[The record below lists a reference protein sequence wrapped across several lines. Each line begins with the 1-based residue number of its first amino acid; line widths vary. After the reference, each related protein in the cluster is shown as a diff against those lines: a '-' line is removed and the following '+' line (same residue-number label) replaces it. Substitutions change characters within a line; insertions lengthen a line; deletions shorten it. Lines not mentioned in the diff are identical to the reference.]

1 MPSTLFGMKL
11 MSIHISVLGNS
22 FFKLELD
29 NLWDAKNFSKN
40 LEKRDF
46 TRIFFFG
53 IRLVYGG
60 GLRQSSRWLNNRVE
74 PSIVATFWWKIGCFF
89 YGVDGSTQKSEPCIF
104 TPEYILLSVL
114 SPFYSVSNIQLRP
127 PWCQTRCL
135 YRVHLSA
142 ALNS

>member
-11 MSIHISVLGNS
+11 MSIHILVLGNS

-29 NLWDAKNFSKN
+29 NLWDAKNFLTN

-46 TRIFFFG
+46 TRFFFFG

-104 TPEYILLSVL
+104 TPEQVF
-114 SPFYSVSNIQLRP
+114 P
-127 PWCQTRCL
+127 
-135 YRVHLSA
+135 
-142 ALNS
+142 

>member
-11 MSIHISVLGNS
+11 MSIHILVLGNS

-29 NLWDAKNFSKN
+29 NLWDAK
-40 LEKRDF
+40 
-46 TRIFFFG
+46 IFLKIWKKGISRVFFC

-104 TPEYILLSVL
+104 TPEQVF
-114 SPFYSVSNIQLRP
+114 P
-127 PWCQTRCL
+127 
-135 YRVHLSA
+135 
-142 ALNS
+142 